1 MRTFNLT
8 NTEKVIKCEISIF
21 LSGYV
26 LNFIIQNES
35 RTMIQ
40 LQYVEWSQQAC
51 PDNYTSLINLIDAVE
66 TVQHKTNNEPIVVHC
81 R

>member
-1 MRTFNLT
+1 
-8 NTEKVIKCEISIF
+8 
-21 LSGYV
+21 
-26 LNFIIQNES
+26 
-35 RTMIQ
+35 MIQ
-40 LQYVEWSQQAC
+40 LQYVEWSQEAC